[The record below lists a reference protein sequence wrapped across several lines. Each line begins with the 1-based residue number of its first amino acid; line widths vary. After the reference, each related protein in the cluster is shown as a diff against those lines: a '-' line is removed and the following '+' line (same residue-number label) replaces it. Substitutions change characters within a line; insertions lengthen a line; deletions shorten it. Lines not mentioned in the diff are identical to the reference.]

1 MEIDLSKAQDGAR
14 FLAKNGTRLVYKKEM
29 NDEEYSPYS
38 YYLKSE
44 ATGNAYLYSKDGI
57 YYEKK
62 DPTFDLMAELSH
74 SSNIVGAQTTNSA
87 SSVPM
92 LSAWGKGTKII
103 AIIELLLAVV
113 LFIVLIVNEDIAV
126 AFGVLA
132 YGIIQLFPMMAIAK
146 ACDNSEII
154 LHVLNKLD
162 KQKGGN

>member
-1 MEIDLSKAQDGAR
+1 MEIDLSKAQDGTR
-14 FLAKNGTRLVYKKEM
+14 FLTKNGTRLIYKKEM

-62 DPTFDLMAELSH
+62 DPNFDLVAKLSS
-74 SSNIVGAQTTNSA
+74 SSNIAGMQNTNSA
-87 SSVPM
+87 PSVPT
-92 LSAWGKGTKII
+92 LSVWGKGTKII
-103 AIIELLLAVV
+103 AIVELLLAVV
-113 LFIVLIVNEDIAV
+113 LFFVLIVNDAI

-132 YGIIQLFPMMAIAK
+132 YGIIQLLPMMAIAK

-154 LHVLNKLD
+154 LHVLSKL
-162 KQKGGN
+162 NR

>member
-1 MEIDLSKAQDGAR
+1 MEIDLSKAQDGTR
-14 FLAKNGTRLVYKKEM
+14 FLTKNGTRLIYKKEM

-62 DPTFDLMAELSH
+62 DPNFDLVAKLSS
-74 SSNIVGAQTTNSA
+74 SSNIAGVQNTNSA
-87 SSVPM
+87 PSVPT
-92 LSAWGKGTKII
+92 LSVWGKGTKII
-103 AIIELLLAVV
+103 AIVELLLAVV
-113 LFIVLIVNEDIAV
+113 LFFVLIVNEDIAI

-154 LHVLNKLD
+154 LHVLSKL
-162 KQKGGN
+162 NR